1 MNRYSKTVALVVGL
15 SVVALLGSGVSA
27 KEESSGAAAG
37 QAPVVAAPATTT
49 KTGPQDEVRALLD
62 GTSWALDLMPLSG
75 GEKAKPQKDT
85 VSFAKTK
92 VVSEELSKAGY
103 PESNYSLTIGDDGV
117 AVWETM
123 QTKEGEGVAFWR
135 GELHGATMRGML
147 SRHPT
152 EGPAKDFSF
161 VGKKSEVAH
170 TTATPASP
178 ATVIPAQPA
187 EPPAQA
193 VTQTPADSPDA
204 AGSSEPPTP
213 KKKKRGWF

>member
-1 MNRYSKTVALVVGL
+1 MAWRITLYEEEP
-15 SVVALLGSGVSA
+15 SG
-27 KEESSGAAAG
+27 
-37 QAPVVAAPATTT
+37 AAPATAT
-49 KTGPQDEVRALLD
+49 KASPQDDVRTLLD
-62 GTSWALDLMPLSG
+62 GTSWTLDLMPLSG
-75 GEKAKPQKDT
+75 GEKAKPQQDT

-92 VVSEELSKAGY
+92 VVSEQLSKAGY

-123 QTKEGEGVAFWR
+123 QTKEGDGVAFWR

-152 EGPAKDFSF
+152 DGPAKDFSF
-161 VGKKSEVAH
+161 VGKKAEVM
-170 TTATPASP
+170 
-178 ATVIPAQPA
+178 PAQPA

-193 VTQTPADSPDA
+193 VTQSPAASSDA
-204 AGSSEPPTP
+204 AGSAEPTAP